1 MTYNLI
7 IILLEFKFLSKCK
20 LFTTMKELV
29 VKGLYSATCNFDFPR
44 SEFPVIINIPMTVY
58 YCNWFYDLKR
68 RPKGQHSDISGVVF
82 VFRKLSCFSVY
93 RQFVRRNV
101 FIGPQGKLWKSQSHV
116 PELLASVM
124 GIKENDHL
132 ITNLHR

>member
-44 SEFPVIINIPMTVY
+44 SVGSTSSKEDLKGNTLIFLGWCSSFENFPVSQYIGNLYGEI
-58 YCNWFYDLKR
+58 
-68 RPKGQHSDISGVVF
+68 
-82 VFRKLSCFSVY
+82 FS
-93 RQFVRRNV
+93 
-101 FIGPQGKLWKSQSHV
+101 
-116 PELLASVM
+116 
-124 GIKENDHL
+124 
-132 ITNLHR
+132 